1 MFANTELTLKIGS
14 TMQSYRHITR
24 VHIEMQEFAQR
35 GLEALKWWVG
45 QYEVGGVAPLEERK
59 KERKA
64 GVRFAVPTYNA
75 RWCPAHTGLEC
86 RPRHHGLE
94 SVQTLLDLTS
104 G

>member
-14 TMQSYRHITR
+14 TMQSCRHITR

-59 KERKA
+59 KGRQSEEVCSA
-64 GVRFAVPTYNA
+64 NLQCQVVPCSHWHGMWTTPP
-75 RWCPAHTGLEC
+75 WLGIGPDPA
-86 RPRHHGLE
+86 
-94 SVQTLLDLTS
+94 
-104 G
+104 